1 MERTPQTFANHA
13 KYDPSFHFF
22 LVPVMLIN
30 IIFAGYHL
38 FVSRSL
44 GAGWFFILSFALLVT
59 VNRVRVYATKVQD
72 RVIRVEERLRLAT
85 VLPEALRVRIGELSD
100 SQVVGLRF
108 ASDQELPGLVQR
120 ALDEKLDR
128 TAIKKAVTDWRPD
141 YSRV

>member
-128 TAIKKAVTDWRPD
+128 AAIKKAVTDWRPD

>member
-38 FVSRSL
+38 FRSPSL
-44 GAGWFFILSFALLVT
+44 DAGWLFILSFALLVT
-59 VNRVRVYATKVQD
+59 VNRVRIYATKVQD

-85 VLPEALRVRIGELSD
+85 VLPEALRARMGELSD
-100 SQVVGLRF
+100 SQLVGLRF

-120 ALDEKLDR
+120 ALEEKLDR
-128 TAIKKAVTDWRPD
+128 TAIKKAVTAWRPD

>member
-38 FVSRSL
+38 FRSPSV
-44 GAGWFFILSFALLVT
+44 GAVWFFILSFALLVT

-85 VLPEALRVRIGELSD
+85 VLPEALRARMGELSD

-108 ASDQELPGLVQR
+108 ASDQELPSLVQR

-128 TAIKKAVTDWRPD
+128 TAIKKAVSTWRPD